1 MKYRGFELDRFQA
14 EAFDYL
20 KRGHSVLVSAPTGTG
35 KTLVADMIIEER
47 LKAGKEVIY
56 TAPVKALSNQKYRD
70 YTAAFG
76 EEKVGLVTGD
86 QVIRQEAPLRIMT
99 TEILRNMLL
108 VGEPLDHLATV
119 VIDEIHFLDDPER
132 GTVWE
137 ELLIYLPTQVQIL
150 GLSATLSNLDQF
162 ADWLGSVRDA
172 EVAVVH
178 EDRRA
183 VPLQITLANR
193 HVPPSGLRQFA
204 AHHARQFGGQGGR
217 RGRNPNRQRGR
228 QPSKKAKREKLT
240 QHHEMIAGLEPDL
253 LPCLYFV
260 YSRRTCEQYA
270 RELTHR
276 RDAGY
281 LTQEESADVLA
292 QLEAFEELHPQ
303 VLQSDLAEGLLRGI
317 AFHHAGLHV
326 HLKGLVE
333 GLYEQRLIHV
343 LYCTTTFALGINM
356 PARTV
361 VFNDTQRYDGRGYSP
376 LTVREFMQMAGRAGR
391 RGIDRNGHA
400 VVRLEFDDFRAQRP
414 LLERFVAGE
423 PEPVRSSFNLSFNSV
438 VNLLGAYD
446 EPTLRDLLG
455 RSFLSYQL
463 AHRRKRKRGDE
474 VWDAFARKRAL
485 LQQIGYIADDGT
497 FHAGAA
503 ALQHLQIEEIFAT
516 ELVLSGLL
524 EGLTED
530 HLFATLVSMVCDPG
544 PSVRLPRPTGPL
556 RQLDRDLARIR
567 RSDPV
572 VRAEHEQSEAATYCP
587 EMLLIGADWYEGVS
601 LIDILDRLDSNSDV
615 AGILVNGFRRA
626 KDLAGQL
633 RDVYKLAED
642 EVMLERLRSVIKTV
656 SRDEVEV
663 VG

>member
-1 MKYRGFELDRFQA
+1 MKYRGLELDRFQA
-14 EAFDYL
+14 DAFDYL

-47 LKAGKEVIY
+47 LKAGREVIY

-137 ELLIYLPTQVQIL
+137 ELLIYLPTRVQIL

-193 HVPPSGLRQFA
+193 HVPPSDLKQFA
-204 AHHARQFGGQGGR
+204 AHTARHFGGKGGK
-217 RGRNPNRQRGR
+217 RGRNFNRRSGR
-228 QPSKKAKREKLT
+228 KPPKKAKREKPT

-270 RELTHR
+270 RELTR
-276 RDAGY
+276 RREGY
-281 LTQEESADVLA
+281 LTEAEAAEVLA
-292 QLEAFEELHPQ
+292 QLEAFEEKHPQ
-303 VLQSDLAEGLLRGI
+303 VLQSDLAQGLLRGI

-400 VVRLEFDDFRAQRP
+400 VVRLEFDDFRALRP
-414 LLERFVAGE
+414 LLERLIEGE
-423 PEPVRSSFNLSFNSV
+423 PEPVQSSFNLSFNSV
-438 VNLLGAYD
+438 VNLLAAYD

-463 AHRRKRKRGDE
+463 SHRRKRKRGDE
-474 VWDAFARKRAL
+474 VWNAFERKKVL
-485 LQQIGYIADDGT
+485 LQEIGYIADDAS

-516 ELVLSGLL
+516 EIVLSGLL
-524 EGLTED
+524 EGLPESQ
-530 HLFATLVSMVCDPG
+530 LFATLVSMVCDPG
-544 PSVRLPRPTGPL
+544 PSVRLPRPSGPL
-556 RQLDRDLARIR
+556 RQLDRSLARIR

-572 VRAEHEQSEAATYCP
+572 LRAEREQSEAATYCP
-587 EMLLIGADWYEGVS
+587 EMLAVGADWFDGTT
-601 LIDILDRLDSNSDV
+601 LLDILDRLDTNSDV

-633 RDVYKLAED
+633 RDVYELAED
-642 EVMLERLRSVIKTV
+642 ELMLQRLRTVIKTV

>member
-1 MKYRGFELDRFQA
+1 MKYRGLELDRFQA
-14 EAFDYL
+14 DAFDYL

-47 LKAGKEVIY
+47 LKAGREVIY

-70 YTAAFG
+70 YVAAFG

-86 QVIRQEAPLRIMT
+86 QVIRHEAPLRIMT

-108 VGEPLDHLATV
+108 VGERLDHLATV

-137 ELLIYLPTQVQIL
+137 EVLIYLPTNVQIL

-162 ADWLGSVRDA
+162 ADWLGTVRDA

-183 VPLQITLANR
+183 VPLRIALANR
-193 HVPPSGLRQFA
+193 HVPPSNLRQFA
-204 AHHARQFGGQGGR
+204 SHHARRFGGKGGKRGRNFNRR
-217 RGRNPNRQRGR
+217 RGRKP
-228 QPSKKAKREKLT
+228 PKKGKREKPT
-240 QHHEMIAGLEPDL
+240 QHHELIAGLEPDL

-270 RELTHR
+270 RELTR
-276 RDAGY
+276 RREGY
-281 LTQEESADVLA
+281 LTEEESAEVLA

-303 VLQSDLAEGLLRGI
+303 VLHSDLAQGLLRGI

-391 RGIDRNGHA
+391 RGIDNNGHA
-400 VVRLEFDDFRAQRP
+400 VVRLEFDDFRSQRP
-414 LLERFVAGE
+414 LLERLLAGD

-438 VNLLGAYD
+438 VNLLAAYD

-463 AHRRKRKRGDE
+463 SRRRKKKRGDE
-474 VWDAFARKRAL
+474 VWNAFLRKKAL
-485 LQQIGYIADDGT
+485 LQEIGYLDDDAT

-503 ALQHLQIEEIFAT
+503 ALQHIQIEEIFAT
-516 ELVLSGLL
+516 EMVLSGLL
-524 EGLTED
+524 EGLPEP

-544 PSVRLPRPTGPL
+544 PSVRLPRPAGPL
-556 RQLDRDLARIR
+556 RRLEREIAHIR

-572 VRAEHEQSEAATYCP
+572 LRGEREQSEAATFCP
-587 EMLLIGADWYEGVS
+587 EMLPIGADWYDGKS
-601 LIDILDRLDSNSDV
+601 LIDILDLLDTSSDV

-642 EVMLERLRSVIKTV
+642 EVMLRRLKDVIETV

>member
-14 EAFDYL
+14 DAFDYL

-35 KTLVADMIIEER
+35 KTLVADLIIEER
-47 LKAGKEVIY
+47 LKAGREVIY

-86 QVIRQEAPLRIMT
+86 QVIRKDAPLRIMT

-108 VGEPLDHLATV
+108 VGEPLEHLATV

-183 VPLQITLANR
+183 VPLSINLANR
-193 HVPPSGLRQFA
+193 HVPPCNLRHFA
-204 AHHARQFGGQGGR
+204 SHHARQFGGKGGKQGRNLNRRKGR
-217 RGRNPNRQRGR
+217 RPPKQG
-228 QPSKKAKREKLT
+228 KREKAT

-260 YSRRTCEQYA
+260 YSRKTCEQYS
-270 RELTHR
+270 RELSRR
-276 RDAGY
+276 RDGY
-281 LTQEESADVLA
+281 LTEEESANVLA
-292 QLEAFEELHPQ
+292 QLEAFEEKHPQ
-303 VLQSDLAEGLLRGI
+303 VLQSDLAQGLLRGI

-400 VVRLEFDDFRAQRP
+400 VVRLEFDDFRSQRP
-414 LLERFVAGE
+414 LIERFLAGE

-446 EPTLRDLLG
+446 EATLRDLLG

-463 AHRRKRKRGDE
+463 AHRRKKRRGDE
-474 VWDAFARKRAL
+474 VWNAFLRKKAL
-485 LQQIGYIADDGT
+485 LEQIGYIANDGT
-497 FHAGAA
+497 PHAGGA

-516 ELVLSGLL
+516 EIVLSGLL
-524 EGLTED
+524 EGLEES

-556 RQLDRDLARIR
+556 RKLDRELAYIR
-567 RSDPV
+567 RSNPV
-572 VRAEHEQSEAATYCP
+572 LSAEKEQSEAATYCP
-587 EMLLIGADWYEGVS
+587 EMLLIGANWYDGVS
-601 LIDILDRLDSNSDV
+601 LIDILDRLDTNSDV
-615 AGILVNGFRRA
+615 AGILINGFRRA

-642 EVMLERLRSVIKTV
+642 EVMLERLRTVIKTV